1 MHPMRNLLHSTL
13 TVFIL
18 MNSVSAYA
26 GVTIYYEGRAA
37 DTAAVE
43 RILVAA
49 SDEAKSNG
57 WQSCEASS
65 PDVSMKRIVDEKDVS
80 YRGAI
85 RGIVIQPQLGCE
97 PIYLQF
103 DSNMFM
109 QDFVKTQFAGPE
121 VHVQVVRLFK
131 RIQPL
136 LSSLKIEDE
145 GGYWDSG
152 NKATLQGHLAKANA
166 MMVEMKMSKPSL
178 KGPVTLPSGRIVDLM
193 R

>member
-1 MHPMRNLLHSTL
+1 MRNVLHSTL

-18 MNSVSAYA
+18 MISASAYA
-26 GVTIYYEGRAA
+26 GVTIHYEGRAA

-57 WQSCEASS
+57 WQSRDASS
-65 PDVSMKRIVDEKDVS
+65 PDVSMKRVIDEKDVS
-80 YRGAI
+80 YRGSI
-85 RGIVIQPQLGCE
+85 RGIVIQPQPDCE
-97 PIYLQF
+97 PVYLQF

-121 VHVQVVRLFK
+121 VHMQIVRLFK

-136 LSSLKIEDE
+136 LASLRIEDE
-145 GGYWDSG
+145 GEYWDSG
-152 NKATLQGHLAKANA
+152 NKTTLQGHLARVNA
-166 MMVEMKMSKPSL
+166 MMVEMKRSKPGL